1 MCIRPEFM
9 FLSTVMPSPNSLGRN
24 IDDIRGFD
32 LWCIKEIKFSDE
44 DSFDVDYQWFSSL
57 WNDF

>member
-1 MCIRPEFM
+1 M
-9 FLSTVMPSPNSLGRN
+9 FLSTVMPSLNSLGRN

-32 LWCIKEIKFSDE
+32 LWCIKETKFSDE